1 MSDRASMSGWLADI
15 RAAAHALVASR
26 WTTLAAIV
34 TLALGTGAN
43 TAVFAVAYG
52 VLLRPLPFP
61 EPSRLVRITTE
72 RPVDGSDLGFQL
84 SEFED
89 WKTRLTTVDAVG
101 AYARAEFT
109 VRGAGEP
116 EVVQAAAV
124 TGEFFRVL
132 GVPPSAGQTFSDD
145 RGTPIVVASD
155 RYARRLAA
163 SGSTVGR
170 SLSLGAL
177 AVTVGATMPP
187 AFGFPDDDVQVWAP
201 ARSVPT
207 LNIFDPTRDFRQFH
221 LIARLRPGVTLED
234 ARRDGERVMHEI
246 HPELTGRRVAVR
258 RIDDDL
264 VGAARPVIGA
274 FAGAGLLVLL
284 VACANVATLLAGR
297 ALSRQREF
305 AVRLAL
311 GADPSRLVRAA
322 LAESLL
328 IAALATGAGIVIA
341 RLTLNALLPVV
352 GATLPRAADIGLDLP
367 VIVASVV
374 AGLFVALACGLAPAL
389 AAARSDVA
397 IALRREAGTTTG
409 GGHRL
414 RTPLVVAQI
423 ALTVLLLTGAGLF
436 ARTVW
441 GLWTTDIGAERDH
454 VLTARLALT
463 ETTRF
468 DATSRGQFVDDLLRR
483 VRGLP
488 GVEAAGIGSDLP
500 PRVNQLEMTIRFVDD
515 NGRDDSHGM
524 NLVAVTPGYFRA
536 LGVRTIRGRDFD
548 DVDAAGEVPVAVMS
562 QMLEKEYAS
571 RRDLLGSRLNF
582 QVPAVG
588 GKRVRPTLIG
598 IVSDVRFVGLERPTE
613 ANIYIPWRQLP
624 TGVSYLVIRTQHDP
638 AALEPAVLATIRELD
653 PTLPP
658 PVVRPLGEEVSLAM
672 AGRTLRLQLVAALAL
687 VALAV
692 SIVGLTSALVRSVAE
707 RQREIAVRLAVG
719 ATPGDAAGLVVGHG
733 ARLIAVGVGVGVVLA
748 IALGRVTSSLLF
760 GVSAYDPLTYA
771 LVAAGVLA
779 LGLGACYLPA
789 RRAAGIDPIELLRIQ

>member
-1 MSDRASMSGWLADI
+1 MSGWLAD
-15 RAAAHALVASR
+15 AHAAVRALAASR
-26 WTTLAAIV
+26 WTTLAAIL

-72 RPVDGSDLGFQL
+72 RPVDGSDLGLQL
-84 SEFED
+84 SEFDD
-89 WKTRLTTVDAVG
+89 WKTRLTTVDAVA

-116 EVVQAAAV
+116 DVVQAAAV
-124 TGEFFRVL
+124 TGDFFRAL
-132 GVPPSAGQTFSDD
+132 GVPPAAGQTFSDD
-145 RGTPIVVASD
+145 RGTSVVAASD

-163 SGSTVGR
+163 SGPAIGR

-177 AVTVGATMPP
+177 AMSVGAVMPR
-187 AFGFPDDDVQVWAP
+187 AFGFPDDDVQVWVP

-207 LNIFDPTRDFRQFH
+207 LNIFDPTRDFRQFR
-221 LIARLRPGVTLED
+221 LIARLRPGVTIED
-234 ARRDGERVMHEI
+234 AREDGERVMREL
-246 HPELTGRRVAVR
+246 HPGVIGRRVAVR

-264 VGAARPVIGA
+264 VGAARPAIAA
-274 FAGAGLLVLL
+274 FAAAGLLVLL

-297 ALSRQREF
+297 ALTRQREF
-305 AVRLAL
+305 AVRLAI

-322 LAESLL
+322 LAESLV
-328 IAALATGAGIVIA
+328 IAALATGLGVIIA
-341 RLTLNALLPVV
+341 RLTLEALVPLV
-352 GATLPRAADIGLDLP
+352 GATLPRASEIGLDAP
-367 VIVASVV
+367 VLIASGI

-397 IALRREAGTTTG
+397 IALRRESGTTTG
-409 GGHRL
+409 GSHRV
-414 RTPLVVAQI
+414 RAPLVVAQI

-441 GLWTTDIGAERDH
+441 SLWTTDIGAERDH

-468 DATSRGQFVDDLLRR
+468 DATSRGQLVDDLLRR
-483 VRGLP
+483 VRALP

-515 NGRDDSHGM
+515 SGRDDSHGM

-536 LGVRTIRGRDFD
+536 LGVRMIRGRDFD

-562 QMLEKEYAS
+562 QMLEHEFAS
-571 RRDLLGSRLNF
+571 RHDLLGTRLTI

-588 GKRVRPTLIG
+588 GKRVRPTLVG
-598 IVSDVRFVGLERPTE
+598 VVSDVRFVGLERPTE

-638 AALEPAVLATIRELD
+638 AALEAAVLATVHELD

-658 PVVRPLGEEVSLAM
+658 PIVRPLGEEVSLAM
-672 AGRTLRLQLVAALAL
+672 AGRTLRLQLVTALAL

-692 SIVGLTSALVRSVAE
+692 SIVGLTSALARSVAE
-707 RQREIAVRLAVG
+707 RQREIAVRLAIG
-719 ATPGDAAGLVVGHG
+719 ATPADAAGLVVSHG
-733 ARLIAVGVGVGVVLA
+733 ARLIAVGVVVGVGLA

-771 LVAAGVLA
+771 LVSAGVLA
-779 LGLGACYLPA
+779 LGLAACYLPA
-789 RRAAGIDPIELLRIQ
+789 RRAATVDPIELLRTQ

>member
-1 MSDRASMSGWLADI
+1 MSGWLADA
-15 RAAAHALVASR
+15 RAAVRALAASR
-26 WTTLAAIV
+26 WTTLAAVV

-72 RPVDGSDLGFQL
+72 RPVDGSDLGLEL
-84 SEFED
+84 SEFDD
-89 WKTRLTTVDAVG
+89 WKTRLTTVDAVA

-116 EVVQAAAV
+116 DVVQAAAV
-124 TGEFFRVL
+124 TGDFFRVL
-132 GVPPSAGQTFSDD
+132 GVPPVAGQTFSDD
-145 RGTPIVVASD
+145 RGMSVVAASD

-163 SGSTVGR
+163 SGPAIGR

-177 AVTVGATMPP
+177 AMSVGAVMPR
-187 AFGFPDDDVQVWAP
+187 AFGFPDDDVQVWVP

-207 LNIFDPTRDFRQFH
+207 LNIFDPTRDFRQFR
-221 LIARLRPGVTLED
+221 LIARLRPGVTIED
-234 ARRDGERVMHEI
+234 VRQDGERVMREI
-246 HPELTGRRVAVR
+246 HPGVTGRRVAIR

-264 VGAARPVIGA
+264 VGAARPVIAA
-274 FAGAGLLVLL
+274 FAAAGLLVLL

-297 ALSRQREF
+297 ALTRKREF
-305 AVRLAL
+305 AVRLAI

-322 LAESLL
+322 LAESLA
-328 IAALATGAGIVIA
+328 IAALATGLGVIIA
-341 RLTLNALLPVV
+341 RLTLEALLPLV
-352 GATLPRAADIGLDLP
+352 GATLPRASEIGLNAP
-367 VIVASVV
+367 VLIASGI
-374 AGLFVALACGLAPAL
+374 AGLFVALTCGLAPAL

-409 GGHRL
+409 GSHRV
-414 RTPLVVAQI
+414 RAPLVVAQI

-441 GLWTTDIGAERDH
+441 SLWTTDIGAERDH

-468 DATSRGQFVDDLLRR
+468 DATSRGQLVDDLLRR
-483 VRGLP
+483 VRALP

-500 PRVNQLEMTIRFVDD
+500 PRVNQLEMTVRFVDD
-515 NGRDDSHGM
+515 SGRDDTHGM

-536 LGVRTIRGRDFD
+536 LGVRMIRGRDFD

-562 QMLEKEYAS
+562 QMLEHEFAS
-571 RRDLLGSRLNF
+571 RQDLLGARLTI

-588 GKRVRPTLIG
+588 GKRVRPTLVG
-598 IVSDVRFVGLERPTE
+598 VVSDVRFVGLERPTE

-624 TGVSYLVIRTQHDP
+624 TGGSYLVIRTQHDP
-638 AALEPAVLATIRELD
+638 AALEAAVLATIHELD

-658 PVVRPLGEEVSLAM
+658 PVVRPLCEEVSLAM

-692 SIVGLTSALVRSVAE
+692 SIVGLTSALARSVAE
-707 RQREIAVRLAVG
+707 RQREIAVRLAIG
-719 ATPGDAAGLVVGHG
+719 ASPGDAAALVVGHG
-733 ARLIAVGVGVGVVLA
+733 ARLIAVGVVLGLGLA

-760 GVSAYDPLTYA
+760 GVSAYDPLTYS
-771 LVAAGVLA
+771 LVSAGVLA
-779 LGLGACYLPA
+779 LGLAACYLPA
-789 RRAAGIDPIELLRIQ
+789 RRAAGVDPIELLKSQ

>member
-1 MSDRASMSGWLADI
+1 MWGWTADL
-15 RAAAHALVASR
+15 RAALHALRASR

-43 TAVFAVAYG
+43 TAVLAVAYG

-61 EPSRLVRITTE
+61 EASRLLRITTE
-72 RPVDGSDLGFQL
+72 RPVDGSDLGLQMP
-84 SEFED
+84 EFDD
-89 WKTRLTTVDAVG
+89 WKTRLTTVDAVA

-124 TGEFFRVL
+124 TGDFFRVL
-132 GVPPSAGQTFSDD
+132 GVPPAAGQAFADD
-145 RGTPIVVASD
+145 HGTSVVALSD

-163 SGSTVGR
+163 SGPTVGR

-177 AVTVGATMPP
+177 AMTVGAVMPP
-187 AFGFPDDDVQVWAP
+187 AFGFPDDDVQVWVP

-207 LNIFDPTRDFRQFH
+207 LNFFDPTRDFRQFR
-221 LIARLRPGVTLED
+221 LIARLRPGVTIED
-234 ARRDGERVMHEI
+234 ARQDAERVLREI
-246 HPELTGRRVAVR
+246 HPGVSGRRVAVR

-274 FAGAGLLVLL
+274 FAAAGLLVLL

-297 ALSRQREF
+297 ALTRQREF
-305 AVRLAL
+305 AVRLAI

-322 LAESLL
+322 LAESLV
-328 IAALATGAGIVIA
+328 IAAFATGLGVIVA
-341 RLTLNALLPVV
+341 RLTLNALLPLVRT
-352 GATLPRAADIGLDLP
+352 TLPRAADIGLGVPVLVVS
-367 VIVASVV
+367 VIV
-374 AGLFVALACGLAPAL
+374 GLFVAVACGVAPAL
-389 AAARSDVA
+389 AAAQSDVA

-409 GGHRL
+409 GGHRV
-414 RTPLVVAQI
+414 RAPLVVAQI

-468 DATSRGQFVDDLLRR
+468 DATSRGQLVDDLLRR

-488 GVEAAGIGSDLP
+488 GVEAAGLGSDLP
-500 PRVNQLEMTIRFVDD
+500 PRVNQLEMTIRFMDD
-515 NGRDDSHGM
+515 SGRDDTHGM
-524 NLVAVTPGYFRA
+524 NLVTVTPGYFRA
-536 LGVRTIRGRDFD
+536 LGVRMIRGRDFD
-548 DVDAAGEVPVAVMS
+548 DVDAAGEAPVAVMS
-562 QMLEKEYAS
+562 EMLEREFAAK
-571 RRDLLGSRLNF
+571 RDLLGTRLTI

-588 GKRVRPTLIG
+588 GKRVRPTLVG
-598 IVSDVRFVGLERPTE
+598 VVSDVRFVGLEKPTE

-638 AALEPAVLATIRELD
+638 AALEPAVLATIHELD

-692 SIVGLTSALVRSVAE
+692 SIVGLTSALARSVAE
-707 RQREIAVRLAVG
+707 RQREIAVRLAIG
-719 ATPGDAAGLVVGHG
+719 ATPSDAAGLVVGHG
-733 ARLIAVGVGVGVVLA
+733 ARLLAVGLGVGVALA

-771 LVAAGVLA
+771 LVATGVLA
-779 LGLGACYLPA
+779 LGLAACYFPA
-789 RRAAGIDPIELLRIQ
+789 RRAASVDPIELLRIQ